1 MSLSSALSI
10 AMSGLTASQAG
21 LSIVSSNVANA
32 GTAGYVSQSL
42 NLNEYGTGGV
52 GTGVQVA
59 GITRALD
66 TYVQSQLRTETS
78 GDGYADQMSSVL
90 QQLQTVYGTPGG
102 QGTLETSFSN
112 LTTAVQGLQ
121 TNSGTFSAQS
131 AVVTAAQNMAQE
143 LNSTTQ
149 GIQALRT
156 NVQQDIA
163 TSVSTANAAMTQIAN
178 LNTQLQGL
186 SPTDPSTATL
196 EDQRDTAINQ
206 LAQLVDVRV
215 STTGNNQVSIYTNS
229 GVQLVGAQASTLS
242 FNGPATLGASN
253 LYSTNPTQNGVGTI
267 TLTSPSGATTD
278 MDATSGFSSG
288 QIAAD
293 LQLRDTTLVQAQSQ
307 VDQLAASMSSA
318 LSDTTTA
325 GTAVTAGTQ
334 TGFALDLTNMQPGN
348 TINLTYTNSATGTQ
362 QQLQIVA
369 VGSSSV
375 LPLPTPSSSSPNT
388 AVIGVNISGGLG
400 PSGMASI
407 VSQLNAALGGANL
420 QFSNTPSGSSTL
432 QVLNGTATG
441 SAVSS
446 ASATITT
453 SSLTSG
459 SAALPLFTDG
469 NALYTG
475 AINSSGSQLTGYA
488 GRITVNPAVVAN
500 PSSLTV
506 YSTSPA
512 TASGDTTRA
521 NFINSQLTTGSF
533 TYSPATGLG
542 SSSTPFTGTI
552 TSYMQQ
558 FLGLQGNSA
567 TNAQQL
573 AQGQDVVVNTLQQ
586 SYNTATG
593 VNMDAQMSNL
603 ISLQNAYSANAH
615 VMAVVQSM
623 FTSLLQAV

>member
-10 AMSGLTASQAG
+10 AMSGLTATQAG

-32 GTAGYVSQSL
+32 GTPGYVSQSV

-52 GTGVQVA
+52 GTGVQVT

-78 GDGYADQMSSVL
+78 GDGYADQMSNVL

-102 QGTLETSFSN
+102 QGTLETAFSN

-121 TNSGTFSAQS
+121 TNSGTYSAQS
-131 AVVTAAQNMAQE
+131 AVVTAAQNMAQQ

-163 TSVSTANAAMTQIAN
+163 TSVTSANADMTQIAN

-215 STTGNNQVSIYTNS
+215 STGSNNQVSIYTNS
-229 GVQLVGAQASTLS
+229 GVQLVGAQASKLS

-278 MDATSGFSSG
+278 MNATNGFSSG

-293 LQLRDTTLVQAQSQ
+293 LQLRDTTLVQAQNQ
-307 VDQLAASMSSA
+307 VDQLAASVSSA

-325 GTAVTAGTQ
+325 GTAVTSGTQ
-334 TGFALDLTNMQPGN
+334 AGFTLDLSNMQPGN
-348 TINLTYTNSATGTQ
+348 TVNLTYTNTATGTQ

-369 VGSSSV
+369 VNSSSV
-375 LPLPTPSSSSPNT
+375 LPLPTPSSTSPGT
-388 AVIGVNISGGLG
+388 AVIGVNVSG
-400 PSGMASI
+400 GMASI

-420 QFSNTPSGSSTL
+420 QFSNPSGSTL

-446 ASATITT
+446 ASATITA

-459 SAALPLFTDG
+459 SPALPLFTDG

-475 AINSSGSQLTGYA
+475 AINSSGSQMTGYA
-488 GRITVNPAVVAN
+488 GRITVNPTVVAN

-506 YSTSPA
+506 YSTSPP

-521 NFINSQLTTGSF
+521 DYINSQLTTGS
-533 TYSPATGLG
+533 YSFSPVTGVG

-552 TSYMQQ
+552 TNYMQQ
-558 FLGLQGNSA
+558 FLSLQGNNA

-593 VNMDAQMSNL
+593 VNMDSQMSNL

>member
-10 AMSGLTASQAG
+10 AMSGLTANQAG

-32 GTAGYVSQSL
+32 GTPGYVSQSV
-42 NLNEYGTGGV
+42 NLNEYGAGSV

-102 QGTLETSFSN
+102 QGTLETAFSN

-163 TSVSTANAAMTQIAN
+163 TSVATANAAMTQIAN

-278 MDATSGFSSG
+278 MDATNGFSSG

-325 GTAVTAGTQ
+325 GTAVTGPPAGFT
-334 TGFALDLTNMQPGN
+334 LNLSNMQPGN
-348 TINLTYTNSATGTQ
+348 TINLTYTNTATGTQ

-369 VGSSSV
+369 VNSSSV
-375 LPLPTPSSSSPNT
+375 LPLPTPSSTSPNT
-388 AVIGVNISGGLG
+388 AVIGVNISGGL
-400 PSGMASI
+400 SSI
-407 VSQLNAALGGANL
+407 VSQLNAALGGPNL
-420 QFSNTPSGSSTL
+420 QFSNPSGSTL

-446 ASATITT
+446 ASATITA

-521 NFINSQLTTGSF
+521 DFINSQLTTGSF
-533 TYSPATGLG
+533 TYSPVTGLG

-623 FTSLLQAV
+623 FTTLLQAM

>member
-32 GTAGYVSQSL
+32 GTPGYVSQSL
-42 NLNEYGTGGV
+42 NLNEYGAGDV

-66 TYVQSQLRTETS
+66 TYIQSQLRTETS
-78 GDGYADQMSSVL
+78 GGGYADQMSNVL

-102 QGTLETSFSN
+102 QGTMETAFTN
-112 LTTAVQGLQ
+112 LTTAVQGLSA
-121 TNSGTFSAQS
+121 NSGAYSSQS

-163 TSVSTANAAMTQIAN
+163 TSVASANAAMTQIAN

-186 SPTDPSTATL
+186 SPSDPSTATL
-196 EDQRDTAINQ
+196 EDQRDTAINKLSQ
-206 LAQLVDVRV
+206 LMDVRV
-215 STTGNNQVSIYTNS
+215 STTGNNQVTIYTNS
-229 GVQLVGAQASTLS
+229 GIQLVGAQASTLS

-267 TLTSPSGATTD
+267 TLTSPSGATID
-278 MDATSGFSSG
+278 MNATNSISSG

-293 LQLRDTTLVQAQSQ
+293 LQLRDTTLVQAQAQ

-325 GTAVTAGTQ
+325 GTAVTSGTQ
-334 TGFALDLTNMQPGN
+334 AGFTLDLTNMQPGN
-348 TINLTYTNSATGTQ
+348 TINLTYTNTATNTQ
-362 QQLQIVA
+362 QQVQIVA

-375 LPLPTPSSSSPNT
+375 LPLPTTSSTSPGT
-388 AVIGVNISGGLG
+388 TVIGVDVSG
-400 PSGMASI
+400 GMASI

-420 QFSNTPSGSSTL
+420 QFSNPSGSTL
-432 QVLNGTATG
+432 QVLNGTGTG
-441 SAVSS
+441 SAVSA
-446 ASATITT
+446 ASATITP

-488 GRITVNPAVVAN
+488 GRITVNAAVVAN

-521 NFINSQLTTGSF
+521 DFISSQLTNGSF
-533 TYSPATGLG
+533 TFSPVTGLG

-558 FLGLQGNSA
+558 FLGLQGNNA

-603 ISLQNAYSANAH
+603 ITLQNAYSANAH

-623 FTSLLQAV
+623 FTTLLQAM

>member
-10 AMSGLTASQAG
+10 AMSGLTATQAG

-32 GTAGYVSQSL
+32 GTPGYVSQSV

-52 GTGVQVA
+52 GTGVQVT

-78 GDGYADQMSSVL
+78 GDGYADQMSNVL

-102 QGTLETSFSN
+102 QGTLETAFSN

-121 TNSGTFSAQS
+121 TNSGTYSAQS
-131 AVVTAAQNMAQE
+131 AVVTAAQNMAQQ

-163 TSVSTANAAMTQIAN
+163 TSVTSANADMTQIAN

-215 STTGNNQVSIYTNS
+215 STGSNNQVSIYTNS
-229 GVQLVGAQASTLS
+229 GVQLVGAQASKLS

-278 MDATSGFSSG
+278 MNATNGFSSG

-293 LQLRDTTLVQAQSQ
+293 LQLRDTTLVQAQNQ
-307 VDQLAASMSSA
+307 VDQLAASVSSA

-325 GTAVTAGTQ
+325 GTAVTSGTQ
-334 TGFALDLTNMQPGN
+334 AGFTLDLSNMQPGN
-348 TINLTYTNSATGTQ
+348 TVNLTYTNTATGTQ

-369 VGSSSV
+369 VNSSSV
-375 LPLPTPSSSSPNT
+375 LPLPTPSSTSPGT
-388 AVIGVNISGGLG
+388 AVIGVNVSG
-400 PSGMASI
+400 GMASI

-420 QFSNTPSGSSTL
+420 QFSNPSGSTL

-446 ASATITT
+446 ASATITA

-459 SAALPLFTDG
+459 SPALPLFTDG

-475 AINSSGSQLTGYA
+475 AINSSGSQMTGYA

-506 YSTSPA
+506 YSTSPP

-521 NFINSQLTTGSF
+521 DYINSQLTTGS
-533 TYSPATGLG
+533 YSFSPVTGVG

-552 TSYMQQ
+552 TNYMQQ
-558 FLGLQGNSA
+558 FLSLQGNNA

-593 VNMDAQMSNL
+593 VNMDSQMSNL

>member
-10 AMSGLTASQAG
+10 AMSGLSANQAG

-32 GTAGYVSQSL
+32 STPGYVSQSV
-42 NLNEYGTGGV
+42 NLVEQGTGGV

-66 TYVQSQLRTETS
+66 TVVQSQLRTETS
-78 GDGYADQMSSVL
+78 GGGFADRISSVL
-90 QQLQTVYGTPGG
+90 TQLQNVYGTPGG
-102 QGTLETSFSN
+102 QGTLETSFNN
-112 LTTAVQGLQ
+112 LTTAVQGLSA
-121 TNSGTFSAQS
+121 NSGAFSAQS
-131 AVVTAAQNMAQE
+131 AVVTAAQNLAQQ
-143 LNSTTQ
+143 LNATTQ

-156 NVQQDIA
+156 GVQQDIA
-163 TSVSTANAAMTQIAN
+163 TSVSSANADMTQIAN

-206 LAQLVDVRV
+206 LAQLMDVRV
-215 STTGNNQVSIYTNS
+215 TTGGNNQVTIYTNS

-242 FNGPATLGASN
+242 FSGPAALGASN
-253 LYSTNPTQNGVGTI
+253 LYSTNPSQNGVGTI
-267 TLTSPSGATTD
+267 TLTSPSGATID
-278 MDATSGFSSG
+278 MNATNAISSG

-293 LQLRDTTLVQAQSQ
+293 LQLRDTTLVQAQTQ
-307 VDQLAASMSSA
+307 VDQLAASISSA

-325 GTAVTAGTQ
+325 GAAVTSGSQAG
-334 TGFALDLTNMQPGN
+334 FKLDLTNLQPGN
-348 TINLTYTNSATGTQ
+348 TINLTYTNTATNTQ

-375 LPLPTPSSSSPNT
+375 LPLPTTSSTSPNT
-388 AVIGVNISGGLG
+388 TVIGVNVSGGI
-400 PSGMASI
+400 ASI

-420 QFSNTPSGSSTL
+420 QFSNPSGSTL
-432 QVLNGTATG
+432 QVLNGAATG
-441 SAVSS
+441 AAVSS

-475 AINSSGSQLTGYA
+475 AITSGGSQLTGYA
-488 GRITVNPAVVAN
+488 GRVTVNPAVVAN

-506 YSTSPA
+506 FSTSPA
-512 TASGDTTRA
+512 TAPGDTTRA
-521 NFINSQLTTGSF
+521 DFINSQLTSGSF
-533 TYSPATGLG
+533 TFSPQTGLG

-558 FLGLQGNSA
+558 FLSLQGNNA

-586 SYNTATG
+586 SYNSATG

-603 ISLQNAYSANAH
+603 IALQNAYSANAH

-623 FTSLLQAV
+623 FSTLLQAQR

>member
-102 QGTLETSFSN
+102 QGTLETAFSN

-163 TSVSTANAAMTQIAN
+163 TSVATANAAMTQIAN

-278 MDATSGFSSG
+278 MDATNGFSSG

-334 TGFALDLTNMQPGN
+334 TGFALNLSNMQPGN
-348 TINLTYTNSATGTQ
+348 TINLTYTNTATGTQ

-369 VGSSSV
+369 VNSSSV
-375 LPLPTPSSSSPNT
+375 LPLPTPSSTSPNT
-388 AVIGVNISGGLG
+388 AVIGVNISGGL
-400 PSGMASI
+400 SSI
-407 VSQLNAALGGANL
+407 VSQLNAALGGPNL
-420 QFSNTPSGSSTL
+420 QFSNPSGSTL

-521 NFINSQLTTGSF
+521 DFINSQLTTGSF
-533 TYSPATGLG
+533 TYSPVTGLG

-623 FTSLLQAV
+623 FTTLLQAM

>member
-1 MSLSSALSI
+1 
-10 AMSGLTASQAG
+10 MSGLTASQAG

-32 GTAGYVSQSL
+32 STSGYVSQSL

-102 QGTLETSFSN
+102 QGTLETAFSN
-112 LTTAVQGLQ
+112 LTTAVQGLSA
-121 TNSGTFSAQS
+121 NSGTYSAQS
-131 AVVTAAQNMAQE
+131 AVVTAAQNMAQQ

-149 GIQALRT
+149 GIQVLRT

-163 TSVSTANAAMTQIAN
+163 TSVASANADMTQIAN

-186 SPTDPSTATL
+186 SPTDPSTSTL
-196 EDQRDTAINQ
+196 EDQRDTAINSLSQ
-206 LAQLVDVRV
+206 LMDVRV
-215 STTGNNQVSIYTNS
+215 STGSNNQVTIYTNS
-229 GVQLVGAQASTLS
+229 GVELVGAQASTLS

-253 LYSTNPTQNGVGTI
+253 LYSTDPTQNTVGTI
-267 TLTSPSGATTD
+267 TLTSPSGATID
-278 MDATSGFSSG
+278 MDATNAISSG

-293 LQLRDTTLVQAQSQ
+293 LQLRDTTLVQAQNQ

-325 GTAVTAGTQ
+325 GTAVTSGTQ
-334 TGFALDLTNMQPGN
+334 AGFTLDLTNMQPGN
-348 TINLTYTNSATGTQ
+348 TINLTYTNTATNTQ
-362 QQLQIVA
+362 QQVQIVA

-375 LPLPTPSSSSPNT
+375 LPLPTTSSTSPGAT
-388 AVIGVNISGGLG
+388 VIGVDVSG
-400 PSGMASI
+400 GMASI

-420 QFSNTPSGSSTL
+420 QFSNPSGSTL
-432 QVLNGTATG
+432 QVLNGTGTG
-441 SAVSS
+441 SAVSA

-475 AINSSGSQLTGYA
+475 AITSSGSQLTGYA

-521 NFINSQLTTGSF
+521 DYINSQLTTGSYTF
-533 TYSPATGLG
+533 SPVTGLG

-558 FLGLQGNSA
+558 FLSLQANNA

-573 AQGQDVVVNTLQQ
+573 QQGQDVVVNTLQQ

-615 VMAVVQSM
+615 IMAVVQSM

>member
-10 AMSGLTASQAG
+10 AMSGLKANQAA

-32 GTAGYVSQSL
+32 NTPGYVSQSV
-42 NLNEYGTGGV
+42 NQVEQVVGGL

-66 TYVQSQLRTETS
+66 TYVQNQLRTETS
-78 GDGYADQMSSVL
+78 GGGYADQISKVL
-90 QQLQTVYGTPGG
+90 TQLQNVYGTPGSE
-102 QGTLETSFSN
+102 GTLETAFSN
-112 LTTAVQGLQ
+112 LTSAVQGLSA
-121 TNSGTFSAQS
+121 NSGAYSAQS
-131 AVVTAAQNMAQE
+131 AVVTAAQNMAQQ
-143 LNSTTQ
+143 LNTTTQ

-156 NVQQDIA
+156 NVQQDIV
-163 TSVSTANAAMTQIAN
+163 TSVTSANTAMAQIAN

-186 SPTDPSTATL
+186 TPSDPGAATL
-196 EDQRDTAINQ
+196 EDQRDTAISTLSQ
-206 LAQLVDVRV
+206 LMDVRV
-215 STTGNNQVSIYTNS
+215 TTSGNNQVSIYTNS
-229 GVQLVGAQASTLS
+229 GIELVGTQASKLS
-242 FNGPATLGASN
+242 FNGPAALNASN

-267 TLTSPSGATTD
+267 TLTSPSGATVD
-278 MDATSGFSSG
+278 MNATNGFSSG

-293 LQLRDTTLVQAQSQ
+293 LKLRDTTLVQAQNQ

-325 GTAVTAGTQ
+325 GTAVTSGTQ
-334 TGFALDLTNMQPGN
+334 AGFTLDLTNMQPGN
-348 TINLTYTNSATGTQ
+348 TINLTYTNTATNTQ

-369 VGSSSV
+369 VGTSSV
-375 LPLPTPSSSSPNT
+375 LPLPTPSSTSPNT
-388 AVIGVNISGGLG
+388 AVIGVNVSG
-400 PSGMASI
+400 GMASI
-407 VSQLNAALGGANL
+407 VSQLSAALGGANL
-420 QFSNTPSGSSTL
+420 QFSNPSGSTL

-441 SAVSS
+441 SAVSA

-459 SAALPLFTDG
+459 SPALPLFTDG

-475 AINSSGSQLTGYA
+475 AINSSGSQITGYA
-488 GRITVNPAVVAN
+488 GRITVNAAVVAN

-506 YSTSPA
+506 YSTSPP

-521 NFINSQLTTGSF
+521 NFITSQLTSGSF
-533 TYSPATGLG
+533 SYSPATGLG
-542 SSSTPFTGTI
+542 SSSTPFSGTI

-558 FLGLQGNSA
+558 FLSLQGNNA
-567 TNAQQL
+567 ANAQQL

-586 SYNTATG
+586 SYNSATG

-603 ISLQNAYSANAH
+603 IALQNAYSANAH

-623 FTSLLQAV
+623 FSTLLQAQR

>member
-10 AMSGLTASQAG
+10 AMSGLSASQAG

-32 GTAGYVSQSL
+32 STPGYVSQSL
-42 NLNEYGTGGV
+42 NLVEQGTGGV

-66 TYVQSQLRTETS
+66 TFVQSQLRTETS
-78 GDGYADQMSSVL
+78 GAGFADQMSNVL
-90 QQLQTVYGTPGG
+90 TQLQSVYGTPGG
-102 QGTLETSFSN
+102 QGTLETAFSN
-112 LTTAVQGLQ
+112 LTNAVQGLSA
-121 TNSGTFSAQS
+121 NSGAFSAQS
-131 AVVTAAQNMAQE
+131 AVVTAAQNMAQQ
-143 LNSTTQ
+143 LNATTQ
-149 GIQALRT
+149 GIQTLRT

-163 TSVSTANAAMTQIAN
+163 TSVASANADMSQIAS

-196 EDQRDTAINQ
+196 EDQRDTAVNQ
-206 LAQLVDVRV
+206 LAQLMDVRV
-215 STTGNNQVSIYTNS
+215 TTGSNNQVTIYTNS

-242 FNGPATLGASN
+242 FSGPATLGASN

-267 TLTSPSGATTD
+267 TLTSPSGATID
-278 MDATSGFSSG
+278 MNATNAISSG

-293 LQLRDTTLVQAQSQ
+293 LQLRDTELVQAQNQ

-325 GTAVTAGTQ
+325 GTAVTSGTQ
-334 TGFALDLTNMQPGN
+334 AGFALDLTNIQPGN
-348 TINLTYTNSATGTQ
+348 TINLTFTNTATNTQ
-362 QQLQIVA
+362 QQVQIVA

-375 LPLPTPSSSSPNT
+375 LPLPPTSSTSPGAT
-388 AVIGVNISGGLG
+388 VIGVDVSG
-400 PSGMASI
+400 GMASI
-407 VSQLNAALGGANL
+407 VSQLNAALGGGSL
-420 QFSNTPSGSSTL
+420 QFSNPSGSKL

-441 SAVSS
+441 AAVSS

-506 YSTSPA
+506 FSTSPA

-521 NFINSQLTTGSF
+521 DFITSQLTTGSF
-533 TYSPATGLG
+533 TYSPQTGLG

-558 FLGLQGNSA
+558 FLSVQANSA
-567 TNAQQL
+567 TNAKQL

-623 FTSLLQAV
+623 FTTLLQAQG

>member
-32 GTAGYVSQSL
+32 GTPGYVSQSL
-42 NLNEYGTGGV
+42 NLNEYGAGDI

-66 TYVQSQLRTETS
+66 TYIQSQLRTETS
-78 GDGYADQMSSVL
+78 GGGYADQMSNVL

-102 QGTLETSFSN
+102 QGTLETAFTN
-112 LTTAVQGLQ
+112 LTTAVQGLSA
-121 TNSGTFSAQS
+121 NSGAYSSQS

-163 TSVSTANAAMTQIAN
+163 TSVASANAAMTQIAN

-196 EDQRDTAINQ
+196 EDQRDTAINKLSQ
-206 LAQLVDVRV
+206 LMDVRV
-215 STTGNNQVSIYTNS
+215 STTGNNQVTIYTNS
-229 GVQLVGAQASTLS
+229 GIQLVGAQASTLS

-267 TLTSPSGATTD
+267 TLTSPSGATID
-278 MDATSGFSSG
+278 MNATNSISSG

-293 LQLRDTTLVQAQSQ
+293 LQLRDTTLVQAQAQ

-325 GTAVTAGTQ
+325 GTAVTSGTQ
-334 TGFALDLTNMQPGN
+334 SGFTLDLTNMQPGN
-348 TINLTYTNSATGTQ
+348 TINLTYTNTATNTQ
-362 QQLQIVA
+362 QQVQIVA

-375 LPLPTPSSSSPNT
+375 LPLSTTSSTSPGT
-388 AVIGVNISGGLG
+388 TVIGVDVSG
-400 PSGMASI
+400 GMASI

-420 QFSNTPSGSSTL
+420 QFSNPSGSTL
-432 QVLNGTATG
+432 QVLNGTGTG
-441 SAVSS
+441 SAVSA

-475 AINSSGSQLTGYA
+475 AITSGGSQLTGYA
-488 GRITVNPAVVAN
+488 GRITVNAAVVAN
-500 PSSLTV
+500 PASLTV

-521 NFINSQLTTGSF
+521 DFISSQLTTGSF
-533 TYSPATGLG
+533 TFSPVTGLG
-542 SSSTPFTGTI
+542 SSSTPFSGTI

-558 FLGLQGNSA
+558 FLGLQGNNA

-603 ISLQNAYSANAH
+603 ITLQNAYSANAH

-623 FTSLLQAV
+623 FTTLLQAAQG

>member
-10 AMSGLTASQAG
+10 AMSGLSANQAG

-32 GTAGYVSQSL
+32 STPGFVSQSL
-42 NLNEYGTGGV
+42 NLVEQGAGGV

-59 GITRALD
+59 GINRALD
-66 TYVQSQLRTETS
+66 TFVQGQLRTETS
-78 GDGYADQMSSVL
+78 GDGFADQISSVL
-90 QQLQTVYGTPGG
+90 QQLQNVYGTPGG
-102 QGTLETSFSN
+102 QGTLETAFSN

-121 TNSGTFSAQS
+121 ANSGASSAQS
-131 AVVTAAQNMAQE
+131 AIVTAAQNMAQQ

-149 GIQALRT
+149 SIQALRT

-163 TSVSTANAAMTQIAN
+163 TSVSSANADMTQIAN

-186 SPTDPSTATL
+186 SPADPGTATL

-206 LAQLVDVRV
+206 LAQLMDVRV
-215 STTGNNQVSIYTNS
+215 TTSGNNQVTIYTNS
-229 GVQLVGAQASTLS
+229 GVQLVGTQASTLS

-267 TLTSPSGATTD
+267 TLTSPSGATID
-278 MDATSGFSSG
+278 MNATNAISSG

-293 LQLRDTTLVQAQSQ
+293 LQLRDSTLVQAQNQ

-325 GTAVTAGTQ
+325 GTAVTSGTQ
-334 TGFALDLTNMQPGN
+334 AGFALDLTNMQPGN
-348 TINLTYTNSATGTQ
+348 TINLTYTNTTTGAQ

-375 LPLPTPSSSSPNT
+375 LPLPTPSSTSPNT
-388 AVIGVNISGGLG
+388 AVLGVNVSG
-400 PSGMASI
+400 GMASI
-407 VSQLNAALGGANL
+407 VSQLNAALGPANL
-420 QFSNTPSGSSTL
+420 QFSNPSGSTL

-441 SAVSS
+441 AAVGS

-475 AINSSGSQLTGYA
+475 AIKSSGSQLTGYA

-506 YSTSPA
+506 FSTSPA

-521 NFINSQLTTGSF
+521 DFINSQLTAGSF
-533 TYSPATGLG
+533 TFSPQSGLG
-542 SSSTPFTGTI
+542 SSSTLFTGTI
-552 TSYMQQ
+552 TGFMQQ
-558 FLGLQGNSA
+558 FLSLQANSA

-623 FTSLLQAV
+623 FTTLMQAQG

>member
-10 AMSGLTASQAG
+10 AMSGLTATQAG

-32 GTAGYVSQSL
+32 GTPGYVSQSV

-52 GTGVQVA
+52 GTGVQVT

-78 GDGYADQMSSVL
+78 GDGYADQMSNVL

-102 QGTLETSFSN
+102 QGTLETAFSN

-121 TNSGTFSAQS
+121 TNSGTYSAQS
-131 AVVTAAQNMAQE
+131 AVVTAAQNMAQQ

-163 TSVSTANAAMTQIAN
+163 TSVTSANADMTQIAD

-215 STTGNNQVSIYTNS
+215 STGSNNQVSIYTNS
-229 GVQLVGAQASTLS
+229 GVQLVGAQASKLS

-278 MDATSGFSSG
+278 MNATNGFSSG

-293 LQLRDTTLVQAQSQ
+293 LQLRDTTLVQAQNQ
-307 VDQLAASMSSA
+307 VDQLAASVSSA

-325 GTAVTAGTQ
+325 GTAVTSGTQ
-334 TGFALDLTNMQPGN
+334 AGFTLDLTNMQPGN
-348 TINLTYTNSATGTQ
+348 TVNLTYTNTATGTQ

-369 VGSSSV
+369 VNSSSV
-375 LPLPTPSSSSPNT
+375 LPLPTPSSTSPGT
-388 AVIGVNISGGLG
+388 AVIGVNVSG
-400 PSGMASI
+400 GMASI

-420 QFSNTPSGSSTL
+420 QFSNPSGSTL

-446 ASATITT
+446 ASATITA

-459 SAALPLFTDG
+459 SPALPLFTDG

-475 AINSSGSQLTGYA
+475 AINSSGSQMTGYA
-488 GRITVNPAVVAN
+488 GRITVNPTVVAN

-506 YSTSPA
+506 YSTSPP

-521 NFINSQLTTGSF
+521 DYINSQLTTGS
-533 TYSPATGLG
+533 YSFSPVTGVG

-552 TSYMQQ
+552 TNYMQQ
-558 FLGLQGNSA
+558 FLSLQGNNA

-593 VNMDAQMSNL
+593 VNMDSQMSNL

>member
-10 AMSGLTASQAG
+10 AMSGLTANQAG

-32 GTAGYVSQSL
+32 STPGFVSQSV
-42 NLNEYGTGGV
+42 NLVEQGTGGV

-66 TYVQSQLRTETS
+66 TVVQSQLRTETS
-78 GDGYADQMSSVL
+78 GDGFADQISSVL
-90 QQLQTVYGTPGG
+90 TQLQNVYGTPGG
-102 QGTLETSFSN
+102 QGTLETAFDN
-112 LTTAVQGLQ
+112 LTTAVQGLSA
-121 TNSGTFSAQS
+121 NSGASSAQS
-131 AVVTAAQNMAQE
+131 AVVTAAQNMTQQ
-143 LNSTTQ
+143 LNATTQ

-156 NVQQDIA
+156 GVQQDIA
-163 TSVSTANAAMTQIAN
+163 TSVSSANADMTQIAN

-186 SPTDPSTATL
+186 SPTDPSAATL

-206 LAQLVDVRV
+206 LAQLMDVRV
-215 STTGNNQVSIYTNS
+215 TTGGNNQVTIYTNS

-242 FNGPATLGASN
+242 FSGPAALGASN
-253 LYSTNPTQNGVGTI
+253 LYSTNPSQNGVGTI
-267 TLTSPSGATTD
+267 TLTSPSGATID
-278 MDATSGFSSG
+278 MNATNAISSG

-293 LQLRDTTLVQAQSQ
+293 LQLRDTTLVQAQTQ
-307 VDQLAASMSSA
+307 VDQLAASISSA

-325 GTAVTAGTQ
+325 GAAVTSGSQAGFT
-334 TGFALDLTNMQPGN
+334 LDLTNMQPGN
-348 TINLTYTNSATGTQ
+348 TINLTYTNTATNTQ

-375 LPLPTPSSSSPNT
+375 LPLPTTSSTSPNT
-388 AVIGVNISGGLG
+388 TVIGVNVSG
-400 PSGMASI
+400 GMASI

-420 QFSNTPSGSSTL
+420 QFSNPSGSTL
-432 QVLNGTATG
+432 QVLNGAATG
-441 SAVSS
+441 AAVSS

-475 AINSSGSQLTGYA
+475 AITSDGSQLTGYA

-506 YSTSPA
+506 FSTSPA
-512 TASGDTTRA
+512 TAPGDTTRA
-521 NFINSQLTTGSF
+521 DFINSQLTSGSF
-533 TYSPATGLG
+533 TFSPQTGLG

-558 FLGLQGNSA
+558 FLSLQGNNA

-586 SYNTATG
+586 SYNSATG

-603 ISLQNAYSANAH
+603 IALQNAYSANAH

-623 FTSLLQAV
+623 FSTLLQAQR

>member
-10 AMSGLTASQAG
+10 AMSGLTATQAG

-32 GTAGYVSQSL
+32 GTPGYVSQSV
-42 NLNEYGTGGV
+42 NLVEQGAGGV
-52 GTGVQVA
+52 GTGVQVTR
-59 GITRALD
+59 ITRALD
-66 TYVQSQLRTETS
+66 TFVQSQLRTETS
-78 GDGYADQMSSVL
+78 GDGFADQTSSVL
-90 QQLQTVYGTPGG
+90 QQLQNVYGTPGG
-102 QGTLETSFSN
+102 QGTLETAFSN

-121 TNSGTFSAQS
+121 ANSGAASAQS
-131 AVVTAAQNMAQE
+131 AIVTAAQNMAQV

-149 GIQALRT
+149 GIQGLRT

-163 TSVSTANAAMTQIAN
+163 TSVSSANADMTQIAN

-186 SPTDPSTATL
+186 SPTDPSAATL

-206 LAQLVDVRV
+206 LAQLMGINV
-215 STTGNNQVSIYTNS
+215 TTGGNNQVTIYTNT

-242 FNGPATLGASN
+242 FNGPSTLGASN

-267 TLTSPSGATTD
+267 TLTSPSGATVD
-278 MDATSGFSSG
+278 MNATNSITSG
-288 QIAAD
+288 QIGAD
-293 LQLRDTTLVQAQSQ
+293 LQLRDPTLVQAQNQ
-307 VDQLAASMSSA
+307 VDQLAATMSSA

-325 GTAVTAGTQ
+325 GTAVTSGAQAGFT
-334 TGFALDLTNMQPGN
+334 LDLTNMQPGN
-348 TINLTYTNSATGTQ
+348 TINLTYTNTATGTQ

-369 VGSSSV
+369 VNSSSV
-375 LPLPTPSSSSPNT
+375 LPLPTPSSTSPGT
-388 AVIGVNISGGLG
+388 AVIGVNVSG
-400 PSGMASI
+400 GMASI

-420 QFSNTPSGSSTL
+420 QFSNPSGSTL
-432 QVLNGTATG
+432 QVLNGTGTG
-441 SAVSS
+441 SAVSA

-459 SAALPLFTDG
+459 SPALPLFTDG

-475 AINSSGSQLTGYA
+475 AITSSGSQMTGYA
-488 GRITVNPAVVAN
+488 GRITVNPTVVAN

-506 YSTSPA
+506 YSTSPP

-521 NFINSQLTTGSF
+521 DYINSQLTTGS
-533 TYSPATGLG
+533 YSFSPVTGVG

-552 TSYMQQ
+552 TNYMQQ
-558 FLGLQGNSA
+558 FLSLQGNNV
-567 TNAQQL
+567 TNAQPR

-593 VNMDAQMSNL
+593 VNMDSQMSNL

-623 FTSLLQAV
+623 FSTLLQA

>member
-102 QGTLETSFSN
+102 QGTLETAFSN

-163 TSVSTANAAMTQIAN
+163 TSVATANAAMTQIAN

-278 MDATSGFSSG
+278 MDATNGFSSG

-334 TGFALDLTNMQPGN
+334 TGFALNLSNLQPGN
-348 TINLTYTNSATGTQ
+348 TINLTYTNTATGTQ

-369 VGSSSV
+369 VNSSSV
-375 LPLPTPSSSSPNT
+375 LPLPTPSSTSPNT
-388 AVIGVNISGGLG
+388 AVIGVNISGGL
-400 PSGMASI
+400 SSI
-407 VSQLNAALGGANL
+407 VSQLNAALGGPNL
-420 QFSNTPSGSSTL
+420 QFSNPSGSTL

-521 NFINSQLTTGSF
+521 DFINSQLTTGSF
-533 TYSPATGLG
+533 TYSPVTGLG

-623 FTSLLQAV
+623 FTTLLQAM

>member
-10 AMSGLTASQAG
+10 AMSGLTANQAA
-21 LSIVSSNVANA
+21 LAIVSSNVANA
-32 GTAGYVSQSL
+32 STPGYVSQSV
-42 NLNEYGTGGV
+42 NQVEQGVGGL
-52 GTGVQVA
+52 GTGVRVA

-66 TYVQSQLRTETS
+66 TYVQNQLRTETS
-78 GDGYADQMSSVL
+78 GGGYADQISNVL
-90 QQLQTVYGTPGG
+90 TQLQNVYGTPGSE
-102 QGTLETSFSN
+102 GTLETAFSN
-112 LTTAVQGLQ
+112 LTSAVQGLSA
-121 TNSGTFSAQS
+121 NSGAYSAQS
-131 AVVTAAQNMAQE
+131 AVVTAAQNMAQQ
-143 LNSTTQ
+143 LNTTTQ

-156 NVQQDIA
+156 NVQQDIV
-163 TSVSTANAAMTQIAN
+163 TSVASANTAMAQIAN

-186 SPTDPSTATL
+186 TPSDPGAATL
-196 EDQRDTAINQ
+196 EDQRDTAISTLSQ
-206 LAQLVDVRV
+206 LMDVRV
-215 STTGNNQVSIYTNS
+215 TTSGNNQVSIYTNS
-229 GVQLVGAQASTLS
+229 GVELVGTQASKLS
-242 FNGPATLGASN
+242 FNGPAALNASN

-267 TLTSPSGATTD
+267 TLTSPSGATVD
-278 MDATSGFSSG
+278 MNATNGFSSG

-293 LQLRDTTLVQAQSQ
+293 LKLRDNTLVQAQNQ

-325 GTAVTAGTQ
+325 GTAVTSGTQ
-334 TGFALDLTNMQPGN
+334 AGFTLDLTNMQPGN
-348 TINLTYTNSATGTQ
+348 TINLTYTNTATNTQ

-369 VGSSSV
+369 VGTSSV
-375 LPLPTPSSSSPNT
+375 LPLSTPSSTSPNT
-388 AVIGVNISGGLG
+388 AVIGVNVSG
-400 PSGMASI
+400 GMASI

-420 QFSNTPSGSSTL
+420 QFSNPSGSTL
-432 QVLNGTATG
+432 QVLNGVATG

-459 SAALPLFTDG
+459 SPALPLFTDG
-469 NALYTG
+469 SALYTG
-475 AINSSGSQLTGYA
+475 AINSSGSQMTGYA
-488 GRITVNPAVVAN
+488 GRITVNAAVVAN

-506 YSTSPA
+506 YSTSPP

-521 NFINSQLTTGSF
+521 NFINSQLTSGSF
-533 TYSPATGLG
+533 GYSPATGLG
-542 SSSTPFTGTI
+542 SSSTPFSGTI

-558 FLGLQGNSA
+558 FLSLQGNNA
-567 TNAQQL
+567 ANAQQL

-586 SYNTATG
+586 SYNSATG

-603 ISLQNAYSANAH
+603 IALQNAYSANAH

>member
-10 AMSGLTASQAG
+10 AMSGLTANQAG

-32 GTAGYVSQSL
+32 GTPGFVSQSL
-42 NLNEYGTGGV
+42 NLVEQGTGGV

-66 TYVQSQLRTETS
+66 TVVQSQLRTETS
-78 GDGYADQMSSVL
+78 GDGFADQISNVL
-90 QQLQTVYGTPGG
+90 QQLQNVYGTPGG

-112 LTTAVQGLQ
+112 LTTAVQGLSA
-121 TNSGTFSAQS
+121 NSGAFSAQS
-131 AVVTAAQNMAQE
+131 AVVSAAQNMAQQ

-156 NVQQDIA
+156 DVQQDIV
-163 TSVSTANAAMTQIAN
+163 TSVSSANAAMTQIAN
-178 LNTQLQGL
+178 LNGQLQGL
-186 SPTDPSTATL
+186 SPSDPSTATL

-206 LAQLVDVRV
+206 LSQLIDVRV

-229 GVQLVGAQASTLS
+229 GVELVGTQASTLS
-242 FNGPATLGASN
+242 FNGPSTLNASN
-253 LYSTNPTQNGVGTI
+253 LYSTNPSQNGVGTI
-267 TLTSPSGATTD
+267 TLTSPSGATID
-278 MDATSGFSSG
+278 MNATNAIGSG

-293 LQLRDTTLVQAQSQ
+293 LQLRDSTLVQAQTQ

-325 GTAVTAGTQ
+325 GTAVKSGTQ
-334 TGFALDLTNMQPGN
+334 AGFTLDLSNMQPGN
-348 TINLTYTNSATGTQ
+348 TINLTYTNTATSAQ
-362 QQLQIVA
+362 QQVQIVA

-375 LPLPTPSSSSPNT
+375 LPLPTTSSSNPNT
-388 AVIGVNISGGLG
+388 KVIGVDVSG
-400 PSGMASI
+400 GMASI

-420 QFSNTPSGSSTL
+420 QFSNPSGSTL
-432 QVLNGTATG
+432 QVLDNGAGTA
-441 SAVSS
+441 VVNS
-446 ASATITT
+446 ASATIAT

-459 SAALPLFTDG
+459 SPALPLFTDG

-475 AINSSGSQLTGYA
+475 AITAGGPQMTGYA

-500 PSSLTV
+500 PSALTV
-506 YSTSPA
+506 FSTSPP
-512 TASGDTTRA
+512 TAPGDTTRA
-521 NFINSQLTTGSF
+521 NFISSQLTSGSF
-533 TYSPATGLG
+533 TYSPQTGLG

-552 TSYMQQ
+552 TGFMQQ
-558 FLGLQGNSA
+558 FLSLQANNA

-573 AQGQDVVVNTLQQ
+573 QQGQDVVVNTLQQ
-586 SYNTATG
+586 SYNSATG

-623 FTSLLQAV
+623 FTALLQAQG

>member
-10 AMSGLTASQAG
+10 AMSGLSANQVG

-32 GTAGYVSQSL
+32 STPGFASESV
-42 NLNEYGTGGV
+42 NLVEQGAGGV

-59 GITRALD
+59 GINRALD
-66 TYVQSQLRTETS
+66 TFVQSQLRTETS
-78 GDGYADQMSSVL
+78 GDGFADQTSSVL
-90 QQLQTVYGTPGG
+90 QQLQNVYGTPGG
-102 QGTLETSFSN
+102 QGTLETAFSN

-121 TNSGTFSAQS
+121 ANSGAASAQS
-131 AVVTAAQNMAQE
+131 AIVTAAQNMAQV

-149 GIQALRT
+149 GIQGLRT

-163 TSVSTANAAMTQIAN
+163 TSVSSANADMTQIAN

-186 SPTDPSTATL
+186 SPTDPSAATL

-206 LAQLVDVRV
+206 LAQLMGINV
-215 STTGNNQVSIYTNS
+215 TTGGNNQVTIYTNT

-242 FNGPATLGASN
+242 FNGPSTLGASN

-267 TLTSPSGATTD
+267 TLTSPSGATVD
-278 MDATSGFSSG
+278 MNATNSITSG
-288 QIAAD
+288 QIGAD
-293 LQLRDTTLVQAQSQ
+293 LQLRDTTLVQAQNQ
-307 VDQLAASMSSA
+307 VDQLAATMSSA

-325 GTAVTAGTQ
+325 GTAVTSGAQAGFT
-334 TGFALDLTNMQPGN
+334 LDLANLQPGN
-348 TINLTYTNSATGTQ
+348 TINLTYTNTTTGVQ

-375 LPLPTPSSSSPNT
+375 LPLPTPSSTSPNT
-388 AVIGVNISGGLG
+388 AVLGVNVSNGV
-400 PSGMASI
+400 ASI
-407 VSQLNAALGGANL
+407 ASQLNAALGPANL
-420 QFSNTPSGSSTL
+420 QFSNPSGSTL
-432 QVLNGTATG
+432 QVLNGTGAG
-441 SAVSS
+441 AAVSS

-469 NALYTG
+469 STLYTG
-475 AINSSGSQLTGYA
+475 AINGDGSQLTGYA

-500 PSSLTV
+500 PSSLTDF
-506 YSTSPA
+506 STS

-521 NFINSQLTTGSF
+521 NFINTQLTSGSF
-533 TYSPATGLG
+533 TFSPQSGLG

-552 TSYMQQ
+552 TGFMQQ
-558 FLGLQGNSA
+558 FLSLQANNA

-573 AQGQDVVVNTLQQ
+573 QQGQDVVVNTLQQ
-586 SYNTATG
+586 SFSSATG

-623 FTSLLQAV
+623 FTTLLQAQGG